1 MQHSIE
7 ELIRRI
13 NAMHDVAVQ
22 AHRIRTK
29 FSNIT
34 DQEYDKQ
41 TCRHLIEQV
50 QSMALAIAYDNQ
62 GDEIKTEMDYKNVAD
77 ERI

>member
-13 NAMHDVAVQ
+13 NSMHDLAVQ
-22 AHRIRTK
+22 AHRVRNKVSDI
-29 FSNIT
+29 SGE
-34 DQEYDKQ
+34 EYNKPQ
-41 TCRHLIEQV
+41 CQHLIDQV
-50 QSMALAIAYDNQ
+50 QQLALAIANDKQ
-62 GDEIKTEMDYKNVAD
+62 GTEIKTEMDYKNVTD

>member
-13 NAMHDVAVQ
+13 NAMHDLAVQ
-22 AHRIRTK
+22 AHRVRNEVSDISGEEYNK
-29 FSNIT
+29 QQCKHLI
-34 DQEYDKQ
+34 DQVQQLALSIANDKQ
-41 TCRHLIEQV
+41 GT
-50 QSMALAIAYDNQ
+50 
-62 GDEIKTEMDYKNVAD
+62 EIKTEMDYKNVTD